1 MTKKF
6 NQGEL
11 TGFNCEPEEVVQEI
25 NVKHKMVNEFSTTEI
40 SLRISNCKFFQYTF
54 VKEKADDLHLLEEN
68 DLTAE
73 GNMNN
78 LNQISDVAL
87 KAVN

>member
-11 TGFNCEPEEVVQEI
+11 TGFNCEPEVVVLEI

-40 SLRISNCKFFQYTF
+40 SLRISNCKFFLNRVSLKKRQMTYT
-54 VKEKADDLHLLEEN
+54 D
-68 DLTAE
+68 
-73 GNMNN
+73 
-78 LNQISDVAL
+78 
-87 KAVN
+87 

>member
-11 TGFNCEPEEVVQEI
+11 TGFNCEPEVVVLEI

-40 SLRISNCKFFQYTF
+40 SLRISNCKFF
-54 VKEKADDLHLLEEN
+54 LLEFR
-68 DLTAE
+68 
-73 GNMNN
+73 
-78 LNQISDVAL
+78 
-87 KAVN
+87 